1 MPITH
6 IREALFLLCFCLS
19 SPTLPP
25 RLEEGGGEL
34 ADYQEVKAGGE
45 TRVSQ
50 FNGFR
55 NDVCIRIIKVSIHVR
70 W

>member
-1 MPITH
+1 M
-6 IREALFLLCFCLS
+6 EG
-19 SPTLPP
+19 
-25 RLEEGGGEL
+25 GGGEL